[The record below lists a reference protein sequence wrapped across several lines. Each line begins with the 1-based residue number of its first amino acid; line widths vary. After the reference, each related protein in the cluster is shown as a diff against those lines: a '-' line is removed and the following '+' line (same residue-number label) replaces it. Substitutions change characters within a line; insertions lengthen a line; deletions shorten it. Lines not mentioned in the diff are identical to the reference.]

1 MFSNLFTERIRT
13 CRGLFHSRKEQ
24 TISVHVRTKATV
36 TMAYWW
42 LELLDNSL
50 RNDCQSINDID
61 NIMNK
66 LQDVTETFVMD
77 GMVSKIYNFVI
88 DV

>member
-1 MFSNLFTERIRT
+1 MQRFVSFKKGTNHISTCTYESN
-13 CRGLFHSRKEQ
+13 CYNGLL
-24 TISVHVRTKATV
+24 VVR
-36 TMAYWW
+36 
-42 LELLDNSL
+42 ELLDNSL